1 MMYKGDGVMDFST
14 LTEPQFN
21 EVVGQ
26 LRTYT
31 TLLNT
36 PVYGTHNAVLLLD
49 EKTMFYN
56 YSSAENLSQNF
67 SVPLFAP
74 QYYSR
79 GFESGYEFMMVHY

>member
-1 MMYKGDGVMDFST
+1 MYKGDGVMDLST
-14 LTEPQFN
+14 LKEDEFN

-31 TLLNT
+31 TFLNE
-36 PVYGTHNAVLLLD
+36 PIYGEHNAVLLLD
-49 EKTMFYN
+49 EKTRFYN

-74 QYYSR
+74 QYYSKEY
-79 GFESGYEFMMVHY
+79 ESGYKFMMVHY